1 MIEKPARG
9 AEEAYPQTDN
19 HSCLGEKSFMEKAA
33 KELEEIRSVIE
44 ARMRKI
50 RRKILILS
58 GKGGVGK
65 SVVTA
70 NLALALALKHGEGRI
85 GILDG
90 DLTGPSIPKILKAR
104 GQTLR
109 AGPPGIFP
117 ARGPLGIKVVSMD
130 YLLPED
136 ETPVIWRG
144 PMKARAIMQFLSE
157 IAWGEL
163 EYLLVDLPP
172 GTGDEAL
179 TIAQLIPK
187 VDGAII
193 VTLPS
198 ELSQLIVR
206 KAISFCRRLELPVIG
221 LIENMSGFT
230 CPSCGARIDV
240 FMRGGGEKIAEEMGV
255 RLLGKIP
262 LDPDLCKASDLGE
275 PYVIA
280 HRDRAAAQE
289 FLKISDELDRFF
301 GRD

>member
-1 MIEKPARG
+1 
-9 AEEAYPQTDN
+9 
-19 HSCLGEKSFMEKAA
+19 MEKAA

-50 RRKILILS
+50 ERKILILS

-65 SVVTA
+65 SIVTA
-70 NLALALALKHGEGRI
+70 NLALALALKHGEGKI

-104 GQTLR
+104 GRTLR
-109 AGPPGIFP
+109 VGPPGIFP
-117 ARGPLGIKVVSMD
+117 VRGPLSIKVVSMD
-130 YLLPED
+130 YLLPEA
-136 ETPVIWRG
+136 EAPVIWRG
-144 PMKARAIMQFLSE
+144 PLKAKAIMQFLSE
-157 IAWGEL
+157 VVWGEL

-179 TIAQLIPK
+179 TIAQLIPR

-206 KAISFCRRLELPVIG
+206 KAISFCRKLKLSVLG
-221 LIENMSGFT
+221 LIENMSGLT
-230 CPSCGARIDV
+230 CPSCGARINV
-240 FMRGGGEKIAEEMGV
+240 FMHGGGERIAEEMGV

-275 PYVIA
+275 PYVITY
-280 HRDRAAAQE
+280 RDKSAAQE
-289 FLKISDELDRFF
+289 FLRISDKLDELLRR
-301 GRD
+301 G